1 MWDGDG
7 ATDPEKE
14 SAWEGR
20 RTPRKEMSD
29 KEPLAARRVRCPAG
43 SATACNQREKQ
54 ESWGDWD
61 LERWMEAWR
70 EGELTRVTKE
80 VADAIDGDGR
90 EEMVAQNSRTL

>member
-1 MWDGDG
+1 LGSALAEVTKRDRMWDGDG

-54 ESWGDWD
+54 ES
-61 LERWMEAWR
+61 
-70 EGELTRVTKE
+70 
-80 VADAIDGDGR
+80 
-90 EEMVAQNSRTL
+90 